1 MKDGEYRAEKV
12 KGGEYRAEKV
22 KVASFYTRRLD
33 PNLNQEQQ

>member
-22 KVASFYTRRLD
+22 KVASFYT
-33 PNLNQEQQ
+33 NGQG